1 VRRPLVTSDL
11 ESSGKCE
18 GHMSGKLFAV
28 LLILIAL
35 GSAVPV
41 ITHTFLGANVAPPE
55 DISTHGSGIDQQ
67 MDETMIEAGL
77 SFLAAQIV
85 LGIFVWQFGGRKD
98 GVLKNFPGGAK
109 YLVLAAVLL
118 VGAEVLALGAM
129 GSKAWA
135 KVYFQPASAD
145 ALPIQVQAGQFAFYF
160 RYAGPDGKFGII
172 HPEKI
177 DEGNSNFFGLDPEND
192 VAARDDIQ
200 SGELVVPVNKEIH
213 LMMHAKDVGH
223 SFYVRELRIQQD
235 FVPGLDLSM
244 HFTATKPGKYE
255 IVCTQLCGLGHY
267 NMRGY
272 LTVMTQEDFEKWLK
286 SQSNT

>member
-1 VRRPLVTSDL
+1 
-11 ESSGKCE
+11 
-18 GHMSGKLFAV
+18 MSGKLFAIV
-28 LLILIAL
+28 VILIAL
-35 GSAVPV
+35 ASAVPV
-41 ITHTFLGANVAPPE
+41 ITHTFMGATVAPPQ
-55 DISTHGSGIDQQ
+55 DISTHGAEIDKQ
-67 MDETMIEAGL
+67 MDETMVEAGL

-85 LGIFVWQFGGRKD
+85 LGIFVWGFAGSKGK
-98 GVLKNFPGGAK
+98 LKNFPGGAK
-109 YLVLAAVLL
+109 YLILAAVLL
-118 VGAEVLALGAM
+118 VGAEAIALGAI

-145 ALPIQVQAGQFAFYF
+145 ALPIRVQAGQFAFYF
-160 RYAGPDGKFGII
+160 QYAGPDAKFGGL

-192 VAARDDIQ
+192 IPARDDIQ

-235 FVPGLDLSM
+235 FVPGLDLSL
-244 HFTATKPGKYE
+244 HFTATKVGKYE

-267 NMRGY
+267 NMKGY
-272 LTVMTQEDFEKWLK
+272 INVMSQQDFDNWLK